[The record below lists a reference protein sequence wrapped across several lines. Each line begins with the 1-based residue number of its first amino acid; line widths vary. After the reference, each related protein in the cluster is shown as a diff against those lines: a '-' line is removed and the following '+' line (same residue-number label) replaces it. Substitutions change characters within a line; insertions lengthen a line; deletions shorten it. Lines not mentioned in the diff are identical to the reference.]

1 MKNRES
7 LIFMAVAFV
16 IGILVGVIG
25 SNLAGRS
32 SAPPVAQSQA
42 PSGMPTQT
50 VNYQQNIKV
59 LQDVVAKDPANR
71 NAWVELGNNYFDS
84 EQPMQAVE
92 AYGKALEINDQ
103 DPNVLTDQGIMFRR
117 LGWYDKAIEN
127 FEKAAKINPQHAQS
141 YYNLGIVYRYDLQ
154 DFPKA
159 QVAWEKFID
168 INPGGP
174 GAQQVRQELEYLKSH
189 PQMPNAPK

>member
-16 IGILVGVIG
+16 IGVLVGVIG
-25 SNLAGRS
+25 SNLAGRTS
-32 SAPPVAQSQA
+32 STTTAQAPA
-42 PSGMPTQT
+42 PSGMPSQT

-71 NAWVELGNNYFDS
+71 NAWVELGNNFFDS

-92 AYGKALEINDQ
+92 AYGKALEINGD
-103 DPNVLTDQGIMFRR
+103 DANVLTDQGIMFRR

-127 FEKAAKINPQHAQS
+127 FDKAIRLNPQHAQS
-141 YYNLGIVYRYDLQ
+141 YYNLGIVYRYDLK
-154 DFPKA
+154 DLAKA
-159 QVAWEKFID
+159 KSAWEKFVE
-168 INPGGP
+168 INPGSA
-174 GAQQVRQELEYLKSH
+174 GAQQVRQELEFLKTH
-189 PQMPNAPK
+189 PEMPPKAE